1 MATQINEKLAE
12 SVRNYPCLYD
22 KKSADFK
29 DKNKKALAWSDV
41 AKEVGLQNGD
51 EACKLFQYLRNKYSR
66 DKKKIEGK
74 KVSGSSTDEVR
85 EAKVEASEMYSF
97 LSWLDPYVQPRK
109 TSSNY
114 VINVDTDN
122 ENQED
127 GDDERPDTPS
137 DISSSSV
144 KEPSLNR

>member
-85 EAKVEASEMYSF
+85 EAKVEASSIQF
-97 LSWLDPYVQPRK
+97 QVRSP
-109 TSSNY
+109 
-114 VINVDTDN
+114 
-122 ENQED
+122 
-127 GDDERPDTPS
+127 
-137 DISSSSV
+137 
-144 KEPSLNR
+144 PSLIPER